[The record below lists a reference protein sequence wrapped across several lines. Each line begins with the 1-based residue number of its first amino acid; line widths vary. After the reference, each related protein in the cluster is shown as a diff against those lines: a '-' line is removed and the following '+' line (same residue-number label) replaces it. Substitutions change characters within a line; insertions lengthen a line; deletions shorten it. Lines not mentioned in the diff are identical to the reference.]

1 HQAADIPVAGR
12 IAALQADPADAAFV
26 DAEQGNVVFPRP
38 VDDQAADD
46 MATPVEGAREAGIAI
61 ANRIETRTA
70 KHRGPAFGTAGI
82 ADVDQREVAAQQPTP
97 APQAVDVAQHVG
109 IVGTAVTPQGAQEDA
124 AVEGEVG
131 RVEPGQ
137 RGRHLYPVAAFQDE
151 APDVDRGVHGNV
163 ASGPEGQAAPGP
175 ADGRVEMDVVPGIQR
190 QGVAAGP
197 GDPVL
202 DEDVA
207 IAGPVTGTA
216 GGAGAAGRGVG
227 GLDGDVVAF
236 QGRRQGGAGDVA
248 ARGGDGEVVGI
259 DQPATS
265 GTVGG
270 AGGDS
275 GAVGDPDVGGTGL
288 DEAAVAAIG
297 GTGVQGAVD
306 DGAAGLHAAEQNDA
320 TLAVGDG
327 PCLHD

>member
-1 HQAADIPVAGR
+1 
-12 IAALQADPADAAFV
+12 
-26 DAEQGNVVFPRP
+26 
-38 VDDQAADD
+38 
-46 MATPVEGAREAGIAI
+46 
-61 ANRIETRTA
+61 
-70 KHRGPAFGTAGI
+70 
-82 ADVDQREVAAQQPTP
+82 
-97 APQAVDVAQHVG
+97 
-109 IVGTAVTPQGAQEDA
+109 
-124 AVEGEVG
+124 
-131 RVEPGQ
+131 
-137 RGRHLYPVAAFQDE
+137 
-151 APDVDRGVHGNV
+151 
-163 ASGPEGQAAPGP
+163 
-175 ADGRVEMDVVPGIQR
+175 MDVVPGIQR

-327 PCLHD
+327 PCLHDAGVVARAGQQAVAGTGAHQHLAAVGDDQLVVRGQGLDLAALHLHAGQAAAFEVQDDGIAASQGNGAQSRGDH